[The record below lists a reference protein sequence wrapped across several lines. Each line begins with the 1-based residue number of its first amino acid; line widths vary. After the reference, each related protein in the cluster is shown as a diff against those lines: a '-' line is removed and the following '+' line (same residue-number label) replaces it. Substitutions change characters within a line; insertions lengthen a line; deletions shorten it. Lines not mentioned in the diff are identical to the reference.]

1 MYILFVQPL
10 YSEKGSSMTSIQQLR
25 TQVQRGFTLVE
36 LLIVVIIL
44 AILAAIVIPQFA
56 STTDDAKL
64 AALDTT
70 LASTRS
76 AIDLYKQQHGVY
88 PGANTAGGGTCTGG
102 TAGTGAAGTA
112 QAFTDQM
119 TLYTDSNGLAC
130 SISSATYKFGPYLK
144 KALPVDPIGGTV
156 ATVAISTAGNL
167 NMLAD
172 TTPATG
178 PGGWKYDT
186 VAGKFIVNL
195 VAHQAR

>member
-1 MYILFVQPL
+1 
-10 YSEKGSSMTSIQQLR
+10 MTGIQQLR
-25 TQVQRGFTLVE
+25 KQVQRGFTLVE

-88 PGANTAGGGTCTGG
+88 PGANAASGGTCTGG
-102 TAGTGAAGTA
+102 TIGTGAAGSA
-112 QAFTDQM
+112 AAFTEQM
-119 TLYTDSNGLAC
+119 ILYTDANGNAC

-167 NMLAD
+167 TMIAD
-172 TTPATG
+172 SPPG

-195 VAHQAR
+195 TAHQAR